1 MNDFEKLG
9 AFYIGKNY
17 DINTKSVT
25 DDLVLY
31 DSKDLTTHAVCV
43 GMTGSGKTG
52 LCISI
57 LEEAAIDNIPA
68 ICIDPKGDI
77 TNLLLTFPNL
87 LPSDFQPWINKSDAE
102 KKGLSEEEFA
112 ANQAELWEKG
122 LQQWGQDGSRIAM
135 MKENAGFN
143 IYTPGSSS
151 GLQISILDSFKAPSK
166 ELIDDSDL
174 FNDKISSTASSLLG
188 LLGIDADPLTSK
200 EHILLSNI
208 LSNFW
213 LQQKD
218 LDLPTLIQKVQK
230 PPFEKIGV
238 FDLETFYSEKDRMN
252 LAMLLNNILSAPGF
266 QTWLNGHPLDIDK
279 LLYDDS
285 GKPQISIFY
294 TAHLSDNE
302 RMFFTSLL
310 LNQFLGW
317 MRSQSGTTSLRALL
331 YVDEIFGYLPPV
343 ANPPS
348 KKAFLTLLKQA
359 RAFGVGLILAT
370 QNPVDLDYKSLSNA
384 GTWFLG
390 RLQTDQD
397 KKRVLD
403 GLEGAISSGGGNFN
417 RDEITKLLSNLDK
430 RVFLLHNV
438 HEDHPILF
446 QTRWA
451 MSYLRGPL
459 TRNQIKMIVQ
469 DNDPQKINTVILTE
483 TNNETDIVLNII
495 PNEIKPLY
503 LKRDIP
509 DNLKNEYLYKPHLI
523 SKVKIKFIDRTK
535 KIDYEKD
542 VLFIT
547 QITNEIIPV
556 KWDRSIEPDYDENL
570 LSKTGDTSIK
580 YSLLPKVVQ
589 NYKNFSNWE
598 RSFDNFLT
606 NDFYIELFYH
616 PESGYTSEP
625 NETLRDFKI
634 RLSQL
639 TREYRDTE
647 IQKLKEKY
655 SRRIQ
660 TVQNKIQRA
669 EERISREKSQASQ
682 HKLQTAIS
690 IGSTILGS
698 IFGRKTFSST
708 TIGKA
713 GTAMRSA
720 GRTMQQ
726 TQDVKRAEEN
736 LEQLNI
742 ELADIQD
749 KLEEELNLLKD
760 KLDSNIEQIQSIKI
774 RPKKTNII
782 KELFNFVW
790 VPLCN
795 NENLN
800 DLF

>member
-1 MNDFEKLG
+1 M
-9 AFYIGKNY
+9 
-17 DINTKSVT
+17 
-25 DDLVLY
+25 
-31 DSKDLTTHAVCV
+31 
-43 GMTGSGKTG
+43 
-52 LCISI
+52 
-57 LEEAAIDNIPA
+57 
-68 ICIDPKGDI
+68 
-77 TNLLLTFPNL
+77 
-87 LPSDFQPWINKSDAE
+87 
-102 KKGLSEEEFA
+102 
-112 ANQAELWEKG
+112 
-122 LQQWGQDGSRIAM
+122 
-135 MKENAGFN
+135 
-143 IYTPGSSS
+143 
-151 GLQISILDSFKAPSK
+151 
-166 ELIDDSDL
+166 
-174 FNDKISSTASSLLG
+174 
-188 LLGIDADPLTSK
+188 
-200 EHILLSNI
+200 
-208 LSNFW
+208 
-213 LQQKD
+213 
-218 LDLPTLIQKVQK
+218 
-230 PPFEKIGV
+230 
-238 FDLETFYSEKDRMN
+238 
-252 LAMLLNNILSAPGF
+252 
-266 QTWLNGHPLDIDK
+266 
-279 LLYDDS
+279 
-285 GKPQISIFY
+285 
-294 TAHLSDNE
+294 
-302 RMFFTSLL
+302 
-310 LNQFLGW
+310 
-317 MRSQSGTTSLRALL
+317 
-331 YVDEIFGYLPPV
+331 
-343 ANPPS
+343 
-348 KKAFLTLLKQA
+348 
-359 RAFGVGLILAT
+359 
-370 QNPVDLDYKSLSNA
+370 
-384 GTWFLG
+384 
-390 RLQTDQD
+390 
-397 KKRVLD
+397 
-403 GLEGAISSGGGNFN
+403 
-417 RDEITKLLSNLDK
+417 
-430 RVFLLHNV
+430 HNV

-469 DNDPQKINTVILTE
+469 ENEPQEISTVIFTE
-483 TNNETDIVLNII
+483 TKHEADIVLNII

-503 LKRDIP
+503 FKRDIP
-509 DNLKNEYLYKPHLI
+509 DNLKNEYLYKPFLI

-556 KWDRSIEPDYDENL
+556 KWDKSIETDYDDNL
-570 LSKTGDTSIK
+570 LYKIGDSNIK
-580 YSLLPKVVQ
+580 YSPLPKVVQ

-598 RSFDNFLT
+598 KSFDNFLT
-606 NDFYIELFYH
+606 NDFFIELFYH

-639 TREYRDTE
+639 TREYRDAE

-698 IFGRKTFSST
+698 IFGRKTISTT

-726 TQDVKRAEEN
+726 TQDVKRAEES

-742 ELADIQD
+742 ELQEIQD

-790 VPLCN
+790 VPLSN
-795 NENLN
+795 NENFN